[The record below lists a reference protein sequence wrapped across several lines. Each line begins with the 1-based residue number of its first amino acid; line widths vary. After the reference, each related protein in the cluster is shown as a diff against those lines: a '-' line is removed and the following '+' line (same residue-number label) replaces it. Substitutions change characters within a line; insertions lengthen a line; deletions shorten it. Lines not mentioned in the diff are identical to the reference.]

1 MIKIDLSK
9 DTLPFSEKELKN
21 ILVDI
26 YEKNNEKISQLKDT
40 EELKMVNMF
49 NKKEINTL
57 DGFKITTT
65 AQLNDNNVSMYID
78 EILLFEDED
87 EWISAYRSMS

>member
-1 MIKIDLSK
+1 MIKIDLNK